1 MVAAAGRLGLV
12 VASSRR
18 KKQRNSSYSSS
29 SKDSSGLPTQL
40 PGGGQINLAKGGGIL
55 AAILAL
61 LVIVGIAVAGPV
73 LGSSPQLRSQHFLW
87 AMGLNNADFVAA
99 AFVPDEQDSIRRQ
112 MNSNGLKFLNK
123 LRASNFADTEPQIGD
138 DAAYIR
144 ITVAPDLLGE
154 QSSQLVEVMLPM
166 VRDGTTWYITTDT
179 AEVDARLNEGA
190 PPPAVAV
197 TESTPATG
205 PPATVRPRQTP
216 TPRPTR
222 TPTLRPETQT
232 KTNTNTGTSTQSGS
246 GPQTLIRTFEDGE
259 GNEIK
264 LLLGKGTGH
273 KGDWGWAH
281 IVDKHMRGHWLDG
294 GIITTFPN
302 AVGAKTEAD
311 VQALIGKTL
320 QQRPS
325 QDRGRFLY
333 RYPVPGT
340 SYRILVVVGNDHET
354 IITAYPEK

>member
-1 MVAAAGRLGLV
+1 MKMAAAAGGFGLV

-18 KKQRNSSYSSS
+18 KKQRGNSSSASANNPS
-29 SKDSSGLPTQL
+29 QVQL

-55 AAILAL
+55 GAILAL
-61 LVIVGIAVAGPV
+61 LVIVVVAFAGPV

-87 AMGLNNADFVAA
+87 AVGLNNADLVAA
-99 AFVPDEQDSIRRQ
+99 AFAPDEQDSIRQQ

-138 DAAYIR
+138 DAAYLR

-166 VRDGTTWYITTDT
+166 VRDGNTWYITTDT
-179 AEVDARLNEGA
+179 AEVDARLNESV

-205 PPATVRPRQTP
+205 PPTATRPRQSP

-222 TPTLRPETQT
+222 TPTPRTESQT
-232 KTNTNTGTSTQSGS
+232 KTNSGTSTQSGS
-246 GPQTLIRTFEDGE
+246 GPQTLVRTFEDGE

-281 IVDKHMRGHWLDG
+281 IVDKHIHGHWLDG

-311 VQALIGKTL
+311 VQALIEKTL
-320 QQRPS
+320 QQRPTE
-325 QDRGRFLY
+325 DHGRFLY